1 MSEVEKRI
9 AVCSWSLQPTGADD
23 LVAKLK
29 RCGVGGVQLALEP
42 LLEGD
47 TAWVG
52 IDAKLEMA
60 GVRIVSG
67 MMGCVGEDYATIAK
81 IKETGGVM
89 PDGTWPATITNMRR
103 AAPVARRLGMKLVT
117 FHAGFIPHEA
127 GSAEF
132 AKGVERVCEVAKA
145 FASEG
150 IAVALETGQEPAGA
164 LVEFM
169 RALERGGR
177 KDVGVNFDPANMLL
191 YGSGEPVAAL
201 RLLLPWVRQ
210 VHIKDA
216 VPSGKAGEWGA
227 EVPGGTGKVNWAG
240 FFATLSMAGY
250 GGSYVIEREAGGSR
264 VEDVVTA
271 REVVKKMAGTTL
283 AWKGH

>member
-1 MSEVEKRI
+1 MNEVEKRI
-9 AVCSWSLQPTGADD
+9 VVCSWSLQPASADD
-23 LVAKLK
+23 LVAKIK
-29 RCGVGGVQLALEP
+29 ACRVQGVQLALEP
-42 LLEGD
+42 LLEGSS
-47 TAWVG
+47 AWVG

-67 MMGCVGEDYATIAK
+67 MMGCVGEDYATIQK

-89 PDGTWPATITNMRR
+89 PDETWPATLTNMRR

-127 GSAEF
+127 ESAEF
-132 AKGVERVCEVAKA
+132 KKGVERVGEVAKT

-150 IAVALETGQEPAGA
+150 IAVALETGQEPAPA
-164 LVEFM
+164 LVEFL
-169 RALERGGR
+169 RALDR

-191 YGSGEPVAAL
+191 YGSGEPIAAL
-201 RLLLPWVRQ
+201 RLLLPHVRQ

-216 VPSGKAGEWGA
+216 VPSNAIGEWGS
-227 EVPGGTGKVNWAG
+227 EVPAGSGKVNWAG
-240 FFATLSMAGY
+240 FFATLSLAGY

-264 VEDVVTA
+264 IDDVVTA
-271 REVVKKMAGTTL
+271 RDLVKKLAGTTL
-283 AWKGH
+283 AGTGH